1 MPETKEPVSEVK
13 QPTKMSMHETL
24 FDEAQLGVSIEF
36 EPSPLEEA
44 SQDKQVDESEAPKMV
59 PQISVY
65 EVD

>member
-1 MPETKEPVSEVK
+1 
-13 QPTKMSMHETL
+13 MHETL